1 MSKMQ
6 RKKGPPSS
14 IKTDMLQHSRI
25 AVALGDPA
33 SASDSDHTSSP
44 RPRSLRNMKK
54 LSLTLPSAQSSSLSL
69 GLPSEPQS
77 ANSTAQPELP
87 APRPRR
93 PSIISLPPTSNATVV
108 SFLQHNREQEGD
120 PAVPYADGPI
130 QVIPG
135 IWLGSEDN
143 ARDWNGLR
151 ERGIKSI
158 LNVAK
163 EVASPFE
170 PANASQSL
178 RTVVSTPNLNSSL
191 DSSATYYPPN
201 PATGRPGL
209 HYLKLPWSHGQ
220 RDLVSDGFP
229 VAMKFTD
236 EALQR
241 GDGVLI
247 HCQCGVSRS
256 ATLTIA
262 IVMRAAAERL
272 SSVPSDI
279 WALKGMQPAYDYVK
293 EKSTWI
299 GPNMSLIYQLL
310 DYERKL
316 KGSDVN
322 SPASDRSSLLA
333 EEEAEWSRRRQMM
346 EDEDGDDHE
355 SRLVMQEAQALDKA
369 MEDRI
374 VARKSSASSVSSHG
388 SSFSGVGM
396 GAAWRSRYSRKRTGS
411 IASNTTNGSMISE
424 DLVEEEEEQELLGV
438 GGGFE
443 SDSPDPEKLGNDGD
457 QVDNSESS
465 TSTSSSSTNNPPRE
479 LKEKAVPKDSV
490 VPSRSS
496 SIASFTPRT
505 ARPKLPPFTPKLNSQ
520 AQPPP
525 SAPVWKTSFGN
536 SASIPPPSSAFRSS
550 FDLPTPK
557 ANKRRPTP
565 LGKLIT
571 IPPSPIAIIVEG
583 DSSSETSETE
593 SGHEVSI
600 SPKSTRVPRISRPT
614 SVGSSS
620 SSILS
625 VSSRRSST
633 SVSSS
638 QYPLSFGVPP
648 RMRTESRK
656 PAPPPLHLRQSV
668 MQKAKE
674 QSQASLGGSFIS
686 HSGKRPASSSQVST
700 PSQTLFVFPP
710 SPTLTTRTPST
721 MTLTSAAT
729 PRDLNVPFPS
739 FLATPRVSTFRNRQ
753 GKTRSFIGLGAPPT
767 PTTGFSKV
775 DVRGYVGLE

>member
-1 MSKMQ
+1 MQ
-6 RKKGPPSS
+6 RKKGPPSA
-14 IKTDMLQHSRI
+14 IKTDMPQHSHI
-25 AVALGDPA
+25 AVALGDPT

-44 RPRSLRNMKK
+44 RPMSLRNMKK

-69 GLPSEPQS
+69 GLQSEPQS

-87 APRPRR
+87 GLRPRR
-93 PSIISLPPTSNATVV
+93 PSVISLPPPTTNPTVV
-108 SFLQHNREQEGD
+108 SFLQRNREQEGD

-130 QVIPG
+130 QIIPG

-143 ARDWNGLR
+143 ARDWTGLI

-170 PANASQSL
+170 PAKPHSL
-178 RTVVSTPNLNSSL
+178 RVAVSTPNLNKTL
-191 DSSATYYPPN
+191 DSTATYHPPH

-220 RDLVSDGFP
+220 RDLVADGFP
-229 VAMKFTD
+229 VAMRFTD

-247 HCQCGVSRS
+247 HCQCGISRS

-262 IVMRAAAERL
+262 VVMRAAAER
-272 SSVPSDI
+272 SSFVPSEI

-293 EKSTWI
+293 EKSAWI

-316 KGSDVN
+316 KGQDAN
-322 SPASDRSSLLA
+322 SPSSDRSSMIA
-333 EEEAEWSRRRQMM
+333 DEEAEWSRRRQMM
-346 EDEDGDDHE
+346 EDEYEDDHE

-369 MEDRI
+369 MEDRV
-374 VARKSSASSVSSHG
+374 VARKNSASSMSSHG

-396 GAAWRSRYSRKRTGS
+396 GPAWRSRYSRKRTGS
-411 IASNTTNGSMISE
+411 VASNTTNGSLISE

-443 SDSPDPEKLGNDGD
+443 SDSPDSDMVGNEKD
-457 QVDNSESS
+457 QVDNLESS
-465 TSTSSSSTNNPPRE
+465 TSTPSSTNNPHQDIQDVISP
-479 LKEKAVPKDSV
+479 P
-490 VPSRSS
+490 RSS
-496 SIASFTPRT
+496 SLSSFTPRT
-505 ARPKLPPFTPKLNSQ
+505 ARPKLQSFTLKLNSQ

-536 SASIPPPSSAFRSS
+536 SVSIPPPSTAFRSS

-557 ANKRRPTP
+557 ANKKRPTP
-565 LGKLIT
+565 LGTLAP

-583 DSSSETSETE
+583 DT
-593 SGHEVSI
+593 
-600 SPKSTRVPRISRPT
+600 
-614 SVGSSS
+614 
-620 SSILS
+620 
-625 VSSRRSST
+625 SSRRSSASASSIQYT
-633 SVSSS
+633 S
-638 QYPLSFGVPP
+638 PFAAPP

-656 PAPPPLHLRQSV
+656 PAPPPLHLRHSV
-668 MQKAKE
+668 MQKAKA
-674 QSQASLGGSFIS
+674 QSQALQP
-686 HSGKRPASSSQVST
+686 GKRTVPSSQVST

-721 MTLTSAAT
+721 MTLTSAT

-739 FLATPRVSTFRNRQ
+739 FLATPRVSTFRNHQ
-753 GKTRSFIGLGAPPT
+753 GKTRSFIGLSAPPT
-767 PTTGFSKV
+767 PTTGFSRV
-775 DVRGYVGLE
+775 DVRGYVALK

>member
-6 RKKGPPSS
+6 RKKGPPSA
-14 IKTDMLQHSRI
+14 IKTDMLQHSRL
-25 AVALGDPA
+25 AVALADPT

-69 GLPSEPQS
+69 GHQSEPQS
-77 ANSTAQPELP
+77 ANSTAQQDIS

-93 PSIISLPPTSNATVV
+93 SSVISLPPTTNPTAVT
-108 SFLQHNREQEGD
+108 FLQHNREQEGD

-130 QVIPG
+130 QIIPG

-143 ARDWNGLR
+143 ARDWNGLIN
-151 ERGIKSI
+151 RGIKSI

-170 PANASQSL
+170 PANTSQSL
-178 RTVVSTPNLNSSL
+178 RSVVSTPNLNKSL
-191 DSSATYYPPN
+191 DTSPTYHPPQ

-220 RDLVSDGFP
+220 RDLVTDGFP
-229 VAMKFTD
+229 AAMKFTD

-247 HCQCGVSRS
+247 HCQCGISRS
-256 ATLTIA
+256 ATLAIA
-262 IVMRAAAERL
+262 IVMRAAAER
-272 SSVPSDI
+272 SPSVPSDI

-310 DYERKL
+310 DYEHKL
-316 KGSDVN
+316 KGSDAN
-322 SPASDRSSLLA
+322 SPSSDRSSLIA

-346 EDEDGDDHE
+346 EDEDRDGQE
-355 SRLVMQEAQALDKA
+355 SQLVMQEAQALDKA
-369 MEDRI
+369 MEDRM

-396 GAAWRSRYSRKRTGS
+396 GPAWRSRYSRKRTAS
-411 IASNTTNGSMISE
+411 IASNTTNGSILSE
-424 DLVEEEEEQELLGV
+424 DLVEEEEEQELLGI

-443 SDSPDPEKLGNDGD
+443 SDSPDPEKLGIDGD

-465 TSTSSSSTNNPPRE
+465 TSTSSSSSKKPHVE
-479 LKEKAVPKDSV
+479 PKDHSALTES
-490 VPSRSS
+490 PRNNL
-496 SIASFTPRT
+496 ASFTPST
-505 ARPKLPPFTPKLNSQ
+505 ARPKLPPFAPKLNIQ
-520 AQPPP
+520 AKPPP
-525 SAPVWKTSFGN
+525 SAPVWKTSFG
-536 SASIPPPSSAFRSS
+536 SDVSIPPPSSAFRPS
-550 FDLPTPK
+550 FDLRTPK
-557 ANKRRPTP
+557 ASKRRPTP
-565 LGKLIT
+565 LGTLAT
-571 IPPSPIAIIVEG
+571 IPPSPIAIIIEG

-593 SGHEVSI
+593 SGHEVPL
-600 SPKSTRVPRISRPT
+600 SPRSKPLKLPRTSRPT
-614 SVGSSS
+614 SVVSSSS
-620 SSILS
+620 SSIYS
-625 VSSRRSST
+625 VNSRRSST
-633 SVSSS
+633 SASS
-638 QYPLSFGVPP
+638 QYPSGVPP
-648 RMRTESRK
+648 RARTESRK

-668 MQKAKE
+668 VQKAKE
-674 QSQASLGGSFIS
+674 QSQALSIGNFTSQSSKRHGSI
-686 HSGKRPASSSQVST
+686 SQVST

-729 PRDLNVPFPS
+729 PRDQSVPFPS
-739 FLATPRVSTFRNRQ
+739 FLATPRVSTFRTNQ

-767 PTTGFSKV
+767 PTTGFSRV

>member
-6 RKKGPPSS
+6 RKKGPPSA
-14 IKTDMLQHSRI
+14 IKTDIPQRSRI
-25 AVALGDPA
+25 TVALGDPA
-33 SASDSDHTSSP
+33 SVSDSDYTSSP

-69 GLPSEPQS
+69 GPQSEPQS
-77 ANSTAQPELP
+77 ANNTAQPELP
-87 APRPRR
+87 GPRPRR
-93 PSIISLPPTSNATVV
+93 PSIISLPPTTSNPTAV
-108 SFLQHNREQEGD
+108 SFLQRNREQEGD

-130 QVIPG
+130 QIIPG

-143 ARDWNGLR
+143 ARDWTGLI

-158 LNVAK
+158 INVAK
-163 EVASPFE
+163 EVASPF
-170 PANASQSL
+170 ALTNASQSL
-178 RTVVSTPNLNSSL
+178 RSTVSTPNLNKSL
-191 DSSATYYPPN
+191 VTTATYHPPQ
-201 PATGRPGL
+201 PATGRPSL

-220 RDLVSDGFP
+220 RDLVADGFP
-229 VAMKFTD
+229 AAMKFTD

-247 HCQCGVSRS
+247 HCQCGISRS
-256 ATLTIA
+256 ATLAIA
-262 IVMRAAAERL
+262 IVMRAAAERS
-272 SSVPSDI
+272 SSVPSEI

-293 EKSTWI
+293 EKSAWI

-316 KGSDVN
+316 KGSDAS
-322 SPASDRSSLLA
+322 SPSSDRSSLIA

-346 EDEDGDDHE
+346 EDENEGDHE
-355 SRLVMQEAQALDKA
+355 HQLIMQEAQALDKA
-369 MEDRI
+369 MEDRV
-374 VARKSSASSVSSHG
+374 VARKNSASSISSHG

-411 IASNTTNGSMISE
+411 VASNTTNGSLISE
-424 DLVEEEEEQELLGV
+424 DLVEEEEEQELLGL

-443 SDSPDPEKLGNDGD
+443 SDSPDPDNLGNERDLVENLD
-457 QVDNSESS
+457 SS
-465 TSTSSSSTNNPPRE
+465 TSTSSLSMHNLSKDLKDDAIPPRNSPPTLFSPRIE
-479 LKEKAVPKDSV
+479 RAEP
-490 VPSRSS
+490 PPFRSRSN
-496 SIASFTPRT
+496 I
-505 ARPKLPPFTPKLNSQ
+505 Q

-536 SASIPPPSSAFRSS
+536 SASIPPLTSVFPPS

-557 ANKRRPTP
+557 ANKRRPSR
-565 LGKLIT
+565 LGTLT
-571 IPPSPIAIIVEG
+571 VIPPLPIAIIVEG
-583 DSSSETSETE
+583 DSSSEASETE
-593 SGHEVSI
+593 LGHEI
-600 SPKSTRVPRISRPT
+600 LPLPKSKPSKVPRISRPT
-614 SVGSSS
+614 SIVSSS
-620 SSILS
+620 SSA
-625 VSSRRSST
+625 SSRRSST
-633 SVSSS
+633 SGSS
-638 QYPLSFGVPP
+638 QYPSSFAAPP
-648 RMRTESRK
+648 RMRTESRR

-668 MQKAKE
+668 VQRAKE
-674 QSQASLGGSFIS
+674 QSDTLQD
-686 HSGKRPASSSQVST
+686 GKRLVPSSQVST

-729 PRDLNVPFPS
+729 PRDQNVPFPS
-739 FLATPRVSTFRNRQ
+739 YLATPRVSTFRNRQ

-767 PTTGFSKV
+767 PTTGFSRV